1 MLKNKIYTCEICKT
15 KPNQLSH
22 HKTHLDTQ
30 KHKDKKELFEPAS
43 FESLDSKSSML
54 LNNLSETQIINE
66 PGEKVK
72 TFSSARLSEKSKDF
86 LDNEPYQA
94 KFDKLDTL
102 STTKYELKLSSK
114 ELQKLYNTIDIS
126 IIVDENETLS
136 FSSKEKD
143 KITFEK
149 KQSFFPNETNTYVPI
164 DDNKKLININ
174 SINKED
180 DIYNKEMSNDDK
192 QKIELSNNVSNK
204 EALKDK
210 IHEIHN
216 YLRNNGAGYG
226 MNALKVFNLLYGLK
240 KIEEKNLLDK
250 VKLKRP
256 DCEFSY
262 LLKIANENKDTELS
276 ALIRGDVLDSIDASL
291 IKHLLFY
298 EIPKSMTGKTFSY
311 LIKEI
316 DKITIIEK
324 TCNVL
329 LSGKIYE
336 YFIGRDESA
345 ISELGAYFTD
355 RHIVDYIYKKLD
367 PEINEDG
374 LIDSMID
381 MFGGSGG
388 FTTGYINYLNNKYE
402 IDWKDNIN
410 KIYHFD
416 MNEDVVKSA
425 GLEFFCLTGVLP
437 NMKDNLSYRNSFTDE
452 FNNNKFMNVIT
463 NPPYGGDKVVQSD
476 AQIKRKKI
484 KEYIKKELV
493 TLKDEVVT
501 NIRLKQLKKIE
512 DQEKQDKKDSDKTKV
527 SVEMCSNRII
537 KYAKNNKLT
546 GNDKES
552 SSLILIM
559 DLVDINGTA
568 IGVLKEGVFFNKT
581 YKDIRKCLVE
591 NFNVS
596 EIISVPQD
604 QFENTSTKTSI
615 VIFHNTKEKTT
626 TVKFSELIVERYTE
640 DKFEEINGEIVL
652 TENKD
657 DICGISDKL
666 ISQATKDEIFKNP
679 IYSLNGKDYNK
690 KVIVVGKGYELVKI
704 SELGVINSE
713 KKLTKNE
720 YNYIEI
726 SDINDNSITNFEKLT
741 KDKLPANAKNIVEY
755 GNILIS
761 CVRPKKSKMLLITEN
776 IKNIDN
782 YVFSTALA
790 NIKLKD
796 KNSAYYVYSILYNLV
811 DNFENELCNGS
822 SYPRFKPA
830 DLLNVKIPIPKSK
843 QKITEWVDKI
853 SKPYDKKNKNQELII
868 KLEEDIRNKI
878 KDIGDNEDCDEVELG
893 SIIDTKSGEYLT
905 KNNMISGIYPVYG
918 GGGISNY
925 INKYNHENKII
936 INKDGV
942 SLNCV
947 KFEYGKFFLNHHGW
961 VLIYKNKD
969 IINYI
974 NYWLFNNQNKIYNL
988 ATGSAQKGINKENF
1002 LKLTLKIPKNKK
1014 LIKDFEP
1021 LFEKIEKL
1029 QIEMKEAEIEYKKLI
1044 NELSEEAIPSNK
1056 HLEIKSDNEINDS
1069 SEEPN
1074 VKEPII
1080 ETSEK
1085 KPKITKKK
1093 VKIQSTTV

>member
-1 MLKNKIYTCEICKT
+1 MSKQKT
-15 KPNQLSH
+15 NVS
-22 HKTHLDTQ
+22 
-30 KHKDKKELFEPAS
+30 
-43 FESLDSKSSML
+43 
-54 LNNLSETQIINE
+54 
-66 PGEKVK
+66 
-72 TFSSARLSEKSKDF
+72 
-86 LDNEPYQA
+86 
-94 KFDKLDTL
+94 
-102 STTKYELKLSSK
+102 
-114 ELQKLYNTIDIS
+114 DIS
-126 IIVDENETLS
+126 
-136 FSSKEKD
+136 
-143 KITFEK
+143 
-149 KQSFFPNETNTYVPI
+149 
-164 DDNKKLININ
+164 KKLININ
-174 SINKED
+174 SINKEY

-388 FTTGYINYLNNKYE
+388 FTTGYINYLNNKYD

-452 FNNNKFMNVIT
+452 FNNKKFMNVIT

-527 SVEMCSNRII
+527 SVEMCSQRII

-615 VIFHNTKEKTT
+615 VVFHNTKEQTT

-657 DICGISDKL
+657 DICGINDKL
-666 ISQATKDEIFKNP
+666 ISQATKDEILKNP
-679 IYSLNGKDYNK
+679 ICSLNGKDYNK
-690 KVIVVGKGYELVKI
+690 KVIVVGEGYELVK
-704 SELGVINSE
+704 LG
-713 KKLTKNE
+713 
-720 YNYIEI
+720 
-726 SDINDNSITNFEKLT
+726 DICSF
-741 KDKLPANAKNIVEY
+741 LP
-755 GNILIS
+755 
-761 CVRPKKSKMLLITEN
+761 KSKRNASFGQPIGKYNFYTSSDKVQKCDIADYNEESLI
-776 IKNIDN
+776 IGDGG
-782 YVFSTALA
+782 VA
-790 NIKLKD
+790 NIKIDNIFSCSDHNHIITTKYNKYIFYLISGNMNFLIDGFSGSVLK
-796 KNSAYYVYSILYNLV
+796 NLSK
-811 DNFENELCNGS
+811 D
-822 SYPRFKPA
+822 Y
-830 DLLNVKIPIPKSK
+830 LLNVKIPIPKSK
-843 QKITEWVDKI
+843 QKIKEWVDKI
-853 SKPYDKKNKNQELII
+853 SKPYDKKNKNQELIM

-893 SIIDTKSGEYLT
+893 SICEINNKNIIRYDTS
-905 KNNMISGIYPVYG
+905 
-918 GGGISNY
+918 
-925 INKYNHENKII
+925 
-936 INKDGV
+936 
-942 SLNCV
+942 
-947 KFEYGKFFLNHHGW
+947 YGKDAGNYKFHTGATDGKYFSDEYNIDKYTIILNKTNGSGKCNIFLDKNISCAKQTYICQSINNELETQYIYYYLFDKKDKLEVGYIGACHKNLSSDFLN
-961 VLIYKNKD
+961 K
-969 IINYI
+969 
-974 NYWLFNNQNKIYNL
+974 FKI
-988 ATGSAQKGINKENF
+988 
-1002 LKLTLKIPKNKK
+1002 KIPKNKK

-1029 QIEMKEAEIEYKKLI
+1029 QIEMKEAELEYKKLI
-1044 NELSEEAIPSNK
+1044 KELSEEAIPSNK
-1056 HLEIKSDNEINDS
+1056 QIEIKLDNTMEVL
-1069 SEEPN
+1069 SEDIGENIIN
-1074 VKEPII
+1074 VKESII

-1085 KPKITKKK
+1085 KPKITKNKCK
-1093 VKIQSTTV
+1093 TNSSVI